1 MGKNTNFIGQPLP
14 NQLLFFVNGV
24 NISKIAN
31 QHDAEHYVKK
41 FDTRKRPVVMLFGVF
56 EGCHSIREPVTGM
69 MSNAHKLAHLGMNCM
84 IRRST
89 LSDANRRRK
98 SAVFGDIYMAVYRQY
113 PESLPDSRLKKLDIK
128 RLFAMDS
135 TTVTLFKD
143 ILKGCGRLPGRA
155 KRKAVSRRTR

>member
-1 MGKNTNFIGQPLP
+1 MGKSTNFIGQPLL

-24 NISKIAN
+24 NINKIAKKHN
-31 QHDAEHYVKK
+31 AERYIKK
-41 FDTRKRPVVMLFGVF
+41 FDTRKHLVVMLFGVF
-56 EGCHSIREPVTGM
+56 EGHDSIRELVIGM
-69 MSNAHKLAHLGMNCM
+69 MSNAHKPAHLGVNCM

-98 SAVFGDIYMAVYRQY
+98 SVVFGDIYMAVYRQY